1 MSEAIR
7 VDFKGTMVHPNYI
20 TGFCMNTDASDW
32 NQDAQKEMAKVWQI
46 SICLPNLQAGVIL
59 DMVNGRRKIEYDG
72 HTLIIHP
79 LITEEE

>member
-20 TGFCMNTDASDW
+20 TGFCMNTSADDW
-32 NQDAQKEMAKVWQI
+32 NSNAQNEMAKVWQM

-59 DMVNGRRKIEYDG
+59 DMVNGRRKVEYEDD
-72 HTLIIHP
+72 TLIIHP
-79 LITEEE
+79 PITEEK